1 MLTRFARAVAL
12 TTIALVPL
20 TVWPG
25 VPEPFTR
32 PRIALLAVA
41 IVLVAVALAFA
52 RRPWPGVPPSI
63 EWSAAGFAGALAVS
77 ASFAPVVSPVAVV
90 LPVLGVAWAVV
101 LRWVSPEPRQIA
113 VAIVTGASVVASW
126 ALLQFAGLDP
136 LQMAGWLPARAYVAR
151 MRVHA
156 TLGNPNFVGA
166 FLASVLPL
174 ATLDL
179 LPRRLRRVAF
189 GVILLGVAAT
199 TSRGAS
205 LGAVAGMLALTAAQR
220 SRRST
225 AALFATVLM
234 AALVVGVGG
243 GGTRSI
249 EDTAHGRL
257 YILSVAASHLVER
270 PLTGFGPG
278 SFGLLYPGWEMEH
291 WTAAGI
297 DRDVR
302 RYAAAQRHAHN
313 DYVELL
319 SDLGVPALALWLLL
333 TAAVV
338 AAGLSGGA
346 VAGSAAAAGIVALS
360 TIALV
365 DFPLQ
370 RPVEVFTW
378 WTLAAL
384 VVVAGALEPSDPGR
398 HSDL

>member
-1 MLTRFARAVAL
+1 M
-12 TTIALVPL
+12 
-20 TVWPG
+20 
-25 VPEPFTR
+25 
-32 PRIALLAVA
+32 
-41 IVLVAVALAFA
+41 
-52 RRPWPGVPPSI
+52 
-63 EWSAAGFAGALAVS
+63 
-77 ASFAPVVSPVAVV
+77 
-90 LPVLGVAWAVV
+90 

-113 VAIVTGASVVASW
+113 LVIVAGASIVAVW
-126 ALLQFAGLDP
+126 AMLQFAGLDP
-136 LQMAGWLPARAYVAR
+136 LQAAGWLPARAYVAR

-166 FLASVLPL
+166 YLASVLPL
-174 ATLDL
+174 AALGL
-179 LPRRLRRVAF
+179 LPPRLQRVAF
-189 GVILLGVAAT
+189 GLILLGVAAT

-205 LGAVAGMLALTAAQR
+205 LGAVAGMLAFTAAR
-220 SRRST
+220 PSRRSW
-225 AALFATVLM
+225 AALLATVLM

-249 EDTAHGRL
+249 EDTSRGRW
-257 YILSVAASHLVER
+257 YILSVAGPHLVER

-278 SFGLLYPGWEMEH
+278 SFALLYPGWEMEH

-297 DRDVR
+297 DGNVR

-319 SDLGVPALALWLLL
+319 SDLGVPALIVWLFL

-338 AAGLSGGA
+338 AAGMGGGP
-346 VAGSAAAAGIVALS
+346 VAGSAAAGIIALS

-384 VVVAGALEPSDPGR
+384 VVVARATGPSDPDR
-398 HSDL
+398 QSDL

>member
-1 MLTRFARAVAL
+1 MLTRFARVVAL

-20 TVWPG
+20 AVWPG
-25 VPEPFTR
+25 TPEPFTR

-41 IVLVAVALAFA
+41 VALVAVALVLA
-52 RRPWPGVPPSI
+52 RRGWPGVPRSI

-90 LPVLGVAWAVV
+90 LPVLGVAWAVT
-101 LRWVSPEPRQIA
+101 LRWVAPEPRQIA
-113 VAIVTGASVVASW
+113 LVIVAGASIVASW

-136 LQMAGWLPARAYVAR
+136 LQAAGWLPARAYVAR

-166 FLASVLPL
+166 YLASVLPL
-174 ATLDL
+174 AAADL
-179 LPRRLRRVAF
+179 LPRRVRLVAF
-189 GVILLGVAAT
+189 GLILLGIAAT

-205 LGAVAGMLALTAAQR
+205 LGAVAGMMAFTAAR
-220 SRRST
+220 PSRRSR
-225 AALFATVLM
+225 AALFATLLV
-234 AALVVGVGG
+234 AALVVSVGG

-249 EDTAHGRL
+249 EDTSRGRW
-257 YILSVAASHLVER
+257 YILSVAAPHLLER

-278 SFGLLYPGWEMEH
+278 SMALLYPGWEMER
-291 WTAAGI
+291 WSAGGI
-297 DRDVR
+297 DSDVR

-319 SDLGVPALALWLLL
+319 SDLGVPALVSWLLL

-338 AAGLSGGA
+338 AAGMNGRA
-346 VAGSAAAAGIVALS
+346 VAGSAAAAGIIALS

-378 WTLAAL
+378 WTLATL
-384 VVVAGALEPSDPGR
+384 VVVARAAEPSESGR
-398 HSDL
+398 PSDL